1 MAQEKDVMSIL
12 QSGDPLSV
20 SSNTKKLLKL
30 FTEIAEVQD
39 RANELA
45 AEIYGAESKEFAAI
59 DTQLESCRQ
68 YLKKKITARII
79 DNVFNSKSV
88 AI

>member
-1 MAQEKDVMSIL
+1 MVQDKDVMSIL
-12 QSGDPLSV
+12 QSEETLSV

-45 AEIYGAESKEFAAI
+45 AEIYGAESREFAVI

-68 YLKKKITARII
+68 YLKKRITAQIF
-79 DNVFNSKSV
+79 DNVFSSKSE